1 MYTPAQQY
9 VPDMVAAPGMQEQMP
24 IKQPEVKEEKA
35 KKDSKTS
42 VDSFIKSLISLSAY
56 LHEMQM
62 QAHLIHLNYE
72 GSSFLAVHKF
82 LKKRYLAHQEQF
94 DQLAEFV
101 RSMDYLMP
109 MCHKGLMNAYPKFK
123 HVKTYDGKQMLLTYL
138 ENLEE
143 LGMMSKKYEAA
154 AAKIKA
160 IDIQNYMAELC
171 GDAFKY
177 AWMIKAML
185 RNCQ

>member
-9 VPDMVAAPGMQEQMP
+9 APDMVAAPGMQEP
-24 IKQPEVKEEKA
+24 LSIEQPEVKEEKP

-42 VDSFIKSLISLSAY
+42 VDSFIKTLISLSAY

-72 GSSFLAVHKF
+72 GSNFLGVHEF
-82 LKKRYLAHQEQF
+82 LKKRYLAHQDQF
-94 DQLAEFV
+94 DQIAEFV

-109 MCHKGLMNAYPKFK
+109 MCHEGLMDAYPNFK

-138 ENLEE
+138 KNLED
-143 LGMMSKKYEAA
+143 LGMMTKKIETT

-177 AWMIKAML
+177 AWMIKAVL
-185 RNCQ
+185 RNS